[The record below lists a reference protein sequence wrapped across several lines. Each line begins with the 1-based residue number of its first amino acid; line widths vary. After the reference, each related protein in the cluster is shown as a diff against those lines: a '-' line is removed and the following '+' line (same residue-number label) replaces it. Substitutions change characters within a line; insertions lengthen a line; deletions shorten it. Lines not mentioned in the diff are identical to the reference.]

1 MNQETAVQR
10 FEQPGALI
18 SLSASAMDIAEI
30 QRQSDMINDLL
41 RKKMVEATKENNYQG
56 HFGIIPGTK
65 QKSLLKPGAEMIAK
79 MFRLGAQYEHKIEPM
94 PNGHINV
101 SVTACIIHY
110 PTQTVIGYGVGS
122 CSTLE
127 SKHRYRTGPFEFTGK
142 PVPKEY
148 WDLRKND
155 PEGAQKLLG
164 GRGFTA
170 KKNPETGFYEIA
182 IQGEKVENPDPADVW
197 NTALKVAKKRA
208 YVDGIQTCSAAGD
221 IFMVNA
227 ENSPDED
234 FAQPNGN
241 GNGHQNTNRQQQGQ
255 NGNGQRNQQSQ
266 NGHVQI
272 KDPDSPA
279 SEAQL
284 KCLYAV
290 VKQAGISDEEIK
302 GYLRDEYGVDSSK
315 NLTKGQASELIEHI
329 KSEGLSRSESGDDLG
344 QAGY

>member
-234 FAQPNGN
+234 YSQPNGN
-241 GNGHQNTNRQQQGQ
+241 GNGNQNTNRQQQGQ
-255 NGNGQRNQQSQ
+255 NGNG
-266 NGHVQI
+266 NGQGQQI
-272 KDPDSPA
+272 KNPDAPA
-279 SEAQL
+279 TEKQL
-284 KCLYAV
+284 KCLYALV
-290 VKQAGISDEEIK
+290 NQHNISDEVMK
-302 GYLRDEYGVDSSK
+302 GLLRDELKVSSSK
-315 NLTKGQASELIEHI
+315 DLTMAQASALIEKI
-329 KSEGLSRSESGDDLG
+329 KNGGLSQREPGDDDDLG